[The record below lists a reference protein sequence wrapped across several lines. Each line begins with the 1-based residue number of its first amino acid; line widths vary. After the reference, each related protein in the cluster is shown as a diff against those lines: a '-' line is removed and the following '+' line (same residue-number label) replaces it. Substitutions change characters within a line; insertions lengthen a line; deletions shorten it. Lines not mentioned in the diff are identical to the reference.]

1 MLISFRVANYRSFGD
16 EQTLSMIASPRLT
29 EHPGHCVPLP
39 GTDQKILRNA
49 VIYGA
54 NAAGKS
60 NLFKAMRFARNR
72 ILGSES
78 EAIHFR
84 FRESFEPATFEFQF
98 LVDENIYT
106 YGFDIRGTEIISE
119 WLDFGPNQE
128 SLFTRNAGGK
138 TTINDPKKRLAG
150 AKDVI
155 DALVTLGLRS
165 RQLFLSRI
173 ADLAFESRG
182 DTLHQVVSWFQEQ
195 VTLIGPDEKVE
206 SFVDSFGRPEFVN
219 FASRYLQ
226 RVGTGIAEIGI
237 HEKELYSLSHDV
249 RELVKG
255 VYHDLG
261 GAIREQDGKTW
272 GVIPRAT
279 HRIGSDEYRITLR
292 DESDG
297 TRRLLE
303 MLPLIQ
309 KEQTQAGV
317 VVVDEFDRSLH
328 PLLSWEFVKNFNDL
342 HAGERKQLI
351 VTTHDTHLM
360 HHDLLRR
367 DEVFFIEKDE
377 KQQSRISSLSEFNV
391 RKDLRLEKGYLLG
404 RFGGIPHI
412 HEPAVECETTAVGD

>member
-1 MLISFRVANYRSFGD
+1 MLISFRVANFRSFGD

-78 EAIHFR
+78 GAFHFR
-84 FRESFEPATFEFQF
+84 FSESSEPASFEFQF
-98 LVDENIYT
+98 LVDENVYT
-106 YGFDIRGTEIISE
+106 YGFDIRGFEVVSE
-119 WLDFGPNQE
+119 WLDFGPQQE
-128 SLFTRNAGGK
+128 PLFTRNASGK
-138 TTINDPKKRLAG
+138 TTIKDPKNRLAG
-150 AKDVI
+150 AEEVI
-155 DALVTLGLRS
+155 NALVILGPRTK
-165 RQLFLSRI
+165 QLFISKV
-173 ADLAFESRG
+173 ADLAVESRG
-182 DTLHQVVSWFQEQ
+182 EILGQVVSWFQSQ
-195 VTLIGPDEKVE
+195 FTLIGPDETVE
-206 SFVDSFGRPEFVN
+206 SFVDSFSRLDFVN
-219 FASRYLQ
+219 FASNYLQ
-226 RVGTGIAEIGI
+226 RVGTGVAKVGNDET
-237 HEKELYSLSHDV
+237 ELSVLSDDLKEFAATMH
-249 RELVKG
+249 RELG
-255 VYHDLG
+255 GDL
-261 GAIREQDGKTW
+261 REQDGKTW

-279 HRIGSDEYRITLR
+279 HRIGSDEYRLTLR

-297 TRRLLE
+297 TKRLLE

-377 KQQSRISSLSEFNV
+377 KQQSCISSLSEFNV

-412 HEPAVECETTAVGD
+412 LEPAVECETSAVGD

>member
-1 MLISFRVANYRSFGD
+1 
-16 EQTLSMIASPRLT
+16 
-29 EHPGHCVPLP
+29 
-39 GTDQKILRNA
+39 
-49 VIYGA
+49 
-54 NAAGKS
+54 
-60 NLFKAMRFARNR
+60 
-72 ILGSES
+72 
-78 EAIHFR
+78 
-84 FRESFEPATFEFQF
+84 
-98 LVDENIYT
+98 
-106 YGFDIRGTEIISE
+106 
-119 WLDFGPNQE
+119 
-128 SLFTRNAGGK
+128 
-138 TTINDPKKRLAG
+138 
-150 AKDVI
+150 
-155 DALVTLGLRS
+155 
-165 RQLFLSRI
+165 
-173 ADLAFESRG
+173 
-182 DTLHQVVSWFQEQ
+182 
-195 VTLIGPDEKVE
+195 
-206 SFVDSFGRPEFVN
+206 
-219 FASRYLQ
+219 
-226 RVGTGIAEIGI
+226 
-237 HEKELYSLSHDV
+237 
-249 RELVKG
+249 
-255 VYHDLG
+255 
-261 GAIREQDGKTW
+261 
-272 GVIPRAT
+272 VIPRAT